1 MNSTLRRIAA
11 SGLALWILAGALGV
25 YSLMPLRKKLKL
37 GIDLVGGTYIT
48 LQVDTDKAIE
58 SNLVEKAEEI
68 NKTLQEKHMAIADS
82 IVGSNGVVRMT
93 FKSGAEASAASSEIK
108 EREVTRSLDG
118 ATITLGLTEREQDR
132 AKADAVQRNIEV
144 LRTRLDKVG
153 VAEIAIAAKGDK
165 AIVVELPDVSNPQ
178 EAKDM
183 IGKPAVLDFRLV
195 EKEGG
200 SEEDLK
206 YEYGGQLPANLEIVP
221 GVREGRMGRRYYVVN
236 RNAPITGKHI
246 RDARQQIDREQGIMV
261 AFELTPEGG
270 AKFGD
275 LTGKNVGKHLA
286 IVLDGE
292 VLSAPVI
299 RTAITGGSGTISG
312 NFDSAE
318 AKRLALLLKSGAFVA
333 PVTFEDERQ
342 VGALLGYESIKA
354 GVISCIVGLALL
366 LIFGVILYGAAGLL
380 AFVTL
385 LFNLLFILVGMSLLG
400 ATLTLPGIA
409 GLVLTLGM
417 AIDAS
422 ILIFERARELVASGS
437 STKQAIEGGFSGAL
451 RVIFDSNFTHLIVSF
466 FLYKFGAGPIQG
478 FAVIMILG
486 TVSTL
491 LTGLFFLKSAFRF
504 VFANFNVQKLG
515 L

>member
-1 MNSTLRRIAA
+1 MNSAVRRVAT
-11 SGLALWILAGALGV
+11 SGLMIWIVVGVLGI
-25 YSLMPLRKKLKL
+25 YSLWPLRQKLKL

-48 LQVDTDKAIE
+48 LQVNTDKAIE
-58 SNLVEKAEEI
+58 SNLLEKAEEL
-68 NKTLQEKHMAIADS
+68 NKTLQEKHMVPATS
-82 IVGSNGVVRMT
+82 MVGEGSVVRMQ
-93 FKSGAEASAASSEIK
+93 FNAASDAAASLAEIK
-108 EREVTRSLDG
+108 DRDVTRSVDG
-118 ATITLGLTEREQDR
+118 TILTLGLTEREQER
-132 AKADAVQRNIEV
+132 VKADAVHRNIEV

-165 AIVVELPDVSNPQ
+165 SITVELPDVSNPQ
-178 EAKDM
+178 EAKAM

-195 EKEGG
+195 EKEGS

-206 YEYGGQLPANLEIVP
+206 YEYGGQLPAHLEIIP
-221 GVREGRMGRRYYVVN
+221 GVREGRAGRRYYVVN
-236 RNAPITGKHI
+236 RNAPISGKHI

-261 AFELTPEGG
+261 AFEMTPEGG

-275 LTGKNVGKHLA
+275 LTGKNVGRHLA
-286 IVLDGE
+286 IILDGE

-342 VGALLGYESIKA
+342 VGPLLGYESIKA
-354 GVISCIVGLALL
+354 GVISCIVGLVLL
-366 LIFGVILYGAAGLL
+366 FIFGIILYGAAGLL
-380 AFVTL
+380 AFITL

-437 STKQAIEGGFSGAL
+437 ATKQAIEGGFSGAL

-491 LTGLFFLKSAFRF
+491 LTGLFFLKSAFQF